1 MRSYH
6 GLHSRIYLVEY
17 LRGLAALSVAW
28 FHLTNQYAAGISPA
42 RISGSYGWLGVE
54 VFFVISG
61 FVIPLSLAKLQTRY
75 TLRQFPQFMV
85 RRVLR
90 LEPPYLISV
99 ALVIF
104 LWLIS
109 ALFPFFKGAPF
120 EFNFGQIFAHL
131 FYLIPLT
138 DFDWIQPVYWS
149 LAWEFI
155 FYIVMGL
162 IFPTVGRDDQNLTW
176 CIAAIAVGL
185 LTVSG
190 FLPIRVL
197 LFIIGVALYRVELVS
212 SFIREDQRVQLV
224 SNLIVILISGL
235 IISREDM
242 QIALVA
248 ISAAGLIHLFR
259 RYEAPFFLHRWL
271 IRLGACSYSLYLT
284 HIPIGGRIVN
294 LGRRFIDGALSE
306 FILSMFALL
315 VCLVFAWLF
324 MLVVERPAIAL
335 SKTLGRK
342 PLESVV

>member
-1 MRSYH
+1 
-6 GLHSRIYLVEY
+6 
-17 LRGLAALSVAW
+17 
-28 FHLTNQYAAGISPA
+28 
-42 RISGSYGWLGVE
+42 
-54 VFFVISG
+54 
-61 FVIPLSLAKLQTRY
+61 
-75 TLRQFPQFMV
+75 
-85 RRVLR
+85 
-90 LEPPYLISV
+90 
-99 ALVIF
+99 
-104 LWLIS
+104 
-109 ALFPFFKGAPF
+109 
-120 EFNFGQIFAHL
+120 
-131 FYLIPLT
+131 
-138 DFDWIQPVYWS
+138 
-149 LAWEFI
+149 
-155 FYIVMGL
+155 MGL

-185 LTVSG
+185 LTVLG

-212 SFIREDQRVQLV
+212 SSIREDQRVQLV

-284 HIPIGGRIVN
+284 HILIGGRIVN
-294 LGRRFIDGALSE
+294 FGRRFIDGALSE

-315 VCLVFAWLF
+315 VCLIFAWLF